1 MELPMA
7 IVWRE
12 EMSVDGGVIDA
23 DHKALI
29 ALVNDVDLVGP
40 GTAMPA
46 QLMAILGRLGSYA
59 RTHFDREQ
67 RLQLA
72 TGFTFAQAHEARHRG
87 LLRELDAMC
96 AECESGPPGQ
106 IEAFHARLRDFLHNW
121 LVDHIIKADL
131 LMKPFVP
138 RMQRHAQDTVGLAEA
153 VRLSEGGMAP
163 DPAKSQRQLPLPA
176 AAPRR

>member
-1 MELPMA
+1 MA

-29 ALVNDVDLVGP
+29 ALVNEVDLIGP
-40 GTAMPA
+40 GAAMPA
-46 QLMAILGRLGSYA
+46 QLMAILGRLSSYA

-72 TGFTFAQAHEARHRG
+72 TGFTFAQAHEARHRT
-87 LLRELDAMC
+87 LLRELDTMC
-96 AECESGPPGQ
+96 AECEHGPPEQ

-121 LVDHIIKADL
+121 LCDHIIKADL

-138 RMQRHAQDTVGLAEA
+138 RMHRHALGAVGLAEA
-153 VRLSEGGMAP
+153 VRLGETGTAP
-163 DPAKSQRQLPLPA
+163 EPAKPQRQLPLPA
-176 AAPRR
+176 GTPRR

>member
-1 MELPMA
+1 MA
-7 IVWRE
+7 IVWRD

-23 DHKALI
+23 DHKSLI
-29 ALVNDVDLVGP
+29 ALVNDVDVVEPGP
-40 GTAMPA
+40 EMPA
-46 QLMAILGRLGSYA
+46 RLMAILQRLSTYA
-59 RTHFDREQ
+59 RTHFEREQ

-72 TGFTFAQAHEARHRG
+72 TGFTFAQAHEARHRT

-96 AECESGPPGQ
+96 AECEHGPPEQ

-121 LVDHIIKADL
+121 LCDHIIKADL

-138 RMQRHAQDTVGLAEA
+138 RMHRHAQGTVGLAEA

-163 DPAKSQRQLPLPA
+163 DPVKSHRSLPLPA
-176 AAPRR
+176 GVPRR

>member
-1 MELPMA
+1 MA
-7 IVWRE
+7 ILWRE
-12 EMSVDGGVIDA
+12 EMSVDGGLIDA

-29 ALVNDVDLVGP
+29 ALVNDVDLIGP
-40 GTAMPA
+40 GAAMPA
-46 QLMAILGRLGSYA
+46 QLMAILGRLSSYA

-72 TGFTFAQAHEARHRG
+72 TGFTFAQAHEARHRT

-96 AECESGPPGQ
+96 AECEHGPPGQ

-138 RMQRHAQDTVGLAEA
+138 RMHRHAQGTVGLAEA
-153 VRLSEGGMAP
+153 VRLSEAGTAP
-163 DPAKSQRQLPLPA
+163 KPAELHRQLPPPA
-176 AAPRR
+176 SVPRR